1 MRSAKGRMQERS
13 LLSDFAQLGLA
24 CIDSSMDYWSRSWEI
39 VSRYFKQASVDAFGA
54 GVGSPYVSGDIFQG
68 FTREYRN
75 YVMEMAVVPWL
86 AAERFGAELGEVDH
100 AESGPRERT
109 WSIQNKPVMLPV
121 RIRDASQGVAIY
133 AVSASLVQKTL
144 DAKHEPF
151 RALELGRG
159 RTPLVIFIMHYREGD
174 LGTHDELGIAFLVTP
189 KHDPSA
195 MPGVY
200 LRAAPVNEAFTYH
213 AGREIWGYRKTVM
226 KGLTFEYAGKRACCI
241 LREGGHELLTI
252 SLPRSGSGS
261 STAIPIPTYTLID
274 HIPHRTIFLRSGRGE
289 YIRAGGHHVELTLGA
304 DKDLGLGRDDDDL
317 GHTLRLLRT
326 LGLPQRSPLL
336 HAWTEHMS
344 GEFGIP
350 YALQ

>member
-1 MRSAKGRMQERS
+1 MRSTAKGKMYQRP
-13 LLSDFAQLGLA
+13 LLSEFAQLGLA
-24 CIDSSMDYWSRSWEI
+24 SIDSGMDCWSRAWEI
-39 VSRYFKQASVDAFGA
+39 VSRYFKQAGVNALGA
-54 GVGSPYVSGDIFQG
+54 GAGSPYVSGDILQSFI
-68 FTREYRN
+68 REYRN
-75 YVMEMAVVPWL
+75 SVMEMAVVPWL
-86 AAERFGAELGEVDH
+86 VAERFGAELGEVDH
-100 AESGPRERT
+100 AASRLCERT

-144 DAKHEPF
+144 DEKHEPF

-174 LGTHDELGIAFLVTP
+174 LGTHNELGIAFLVTP

-213 AGREIWGYRKTVM
+213 AGREIWGYRKSVM
-226 KGLTFEYAGKRACCI
+226 KGLTLEHDGNRACCI

-252 SLPRSGSGS
+252 TLPRGGSGS
-261 STAIPIPTYTLID
+261 STAIPIHTYTLID
-274 HIPHRTIFLRSGRGE
+274 HIPHRTIFMRSGRGE
-289 YIRAGGHHVELTLGA
+289 YIQAGGRHVELTLGA
-304 DKDLGLGRDDDDL
+304 EKDLGSDDDDL
-317 GHTLRLLRT
+317 GQTIRLLRS
-326 LGLPQRSPLL
+326 LGLPQRSPIL
-336 HAWTEHMS
+336 HAWTENMS

-350 YALQ
+350 HALQ

>member
-1 MRSAKGRMQERS
+1 MRSTAKGKMHQRS
-13 LLSDFAQLGLA
+13 LLSEFAQLGLA
-24 CIDSSMDYWSRSWEI
+24 SINAGMDCWSRAWEI
-39 VSRYFKQASVDAFGA
+39 VSSHLKQANVNTLGA
-54 GVGSPYVSGDIFQG
+54 GAGSPYVSSDIFQS
-68 FTREYRN
+68 FTRAYRN

-86 AAERFGAELGEVDH
+86 AAERFGAELGEADY
-100 AESGPRERT
+100 AASRSREGA
-109 WSIQNKPVMLPV
+109 WFIQNKPVMLPV
-121 RIRDASQGVAIY
+121 RIRDASQGVVIY
-133 AVSASLVQKTL
+133 SVSASLIQKTL
-144 DAKHEPF
+144 DEKYEPF

-159 RTPLVIFIMHYREGD
+159 QTPLVIFIMHYREGD

-226 KGLTFEYAGKRACCI
+226 KGLTFEYAGKSACCI
-241 LREGGHELLTI
+241 LRAGGHELLTI
-252 SLPRSGSGS
+252 TLPRSGSSS
-261 STAIPIPTYTLID
+261 STAIPIHTYTLID
-274 HIPHRTIFLRSGRGE
+274 HIPHRTIFMRSGRGE
-289 YIRAGGHHVELTLGA
+289 YIQAGGRQVELTLGA
-304 DKDLGLGRDDDDL
+304 EKYLDSDDDDL
-317 GHTLRLLRT
+317 GHTLGLLRT

-350 YALQ
+350 HALQ